1 MGNQSRGQKLM
12 HVLRDGARRVVRLA
26 MSNNPGIRVNA
37 NEHNLGQRRLIAGQD
52 RFDSDDVH

>member
-1 MGNQSRGQKLM
+1 M